1 MRSREQEYLTTQEAA
16 EILKVTPQTIMNMVR
31 RGQLRGKKV
40 GVGGISSPWRIPKE
54 EVIRYV
60 ELEEEKSGVEAST

>member
-1 MRSREQEYLTTQEAA
+1 MQKSEQEYLTTQEAS

-54 EVIRYV
+54 DIVKYV
-60 ELEEEKSGVEAST
+60 ELEEEKLAVKKS